1 MRGSKRGVWAVACV
15 LLGGCAGVIG
25 LGAPSLSALEQTCG
39 TQADFGA
46 DTQSVYS
53 AYFDAYVA
61 YRHGRLPQPAYCAF
75 QSSIAER
82 HAALAAG
89 GPDARAQWADFFND
103 ARAKALSWR
112 AAVDPSL
119 RGG

>member
-1 MRGSKRGVWAVACV
+1 MVGP
-15 LLGGCAGVIG
+15 
-25 LGAPSLSALEQTCG
+25 GAPSLSALEQVCG
-39 TQADFGA
+39 AQTDFGG

-53 AYFDAYVA
+53 AYLDAYVA
-61 YRHGRLPQPAYCAF
+61 YRHGRLPQQAYCAF

-82 HAALAAG
+82 HAALAAA
-89 GPDARAQWADFFND
+89 GPGARAQWADFFND
-103 ARAKALSWR
+103 ARARALSWR